1 VFSADAGVVRFV
13 AIGDQ
18 GKGNDNQRRVGAA
31 IGKHCAAKGC
41 DFVVLLGDN
50 FYPSG
55 VASTSDP
62 QWQSAF
68 VTPYESVNVPFYAVL
83 GNHDYGA
90 DGMGTDLPR
99 ADAELAYGS
108 VNPKWRMPAAH
119 YRFRRGDVEFFVADT
134 NRSMF
139 ALYQDA
145 RRDFETWL
153 TESTAPWKIVF
164 AHHPYKSNGRHG
176 NAGNYDGP
184 LGVLLGVAVA
194 ARLRDVALP
203 FHLAVVGFSDEEG
216 VRYQTTYLGSR
227 AMLGLL
233 TKKDLQ
239 IIEEKGIEKARRPH
253 GEFLAYLEAHIEQ
266 GPSLEEQNKPLGVV
280 TAIAGQTRISADL
293 TGRAGHAGTT
303 PMNLRRD
310 ALCGAAELIL
320 AAENIGVIATVGQ
333 CEVTPG
339 ASNVIPGLVSLTLD
353 VRDADDVRRKAACA
367 KLKREAL
374 RITKRRGLRLHDW
387 HIVQETPCVRMDPA
401 MTRILRRAAGR
412 VVPALPSGAGH
423 DAVYMARLAPAG
435 MIFIPCKDGISH
447 NEIED
452 AKPEHITA
460 GCNVLLHAM
469 LERAGLA
476 FGEHPRDAK

>member
-1 VFSADAGVVRFV
+1 MRRCDELGLVSEEKGRLTRTFASPAMREANALVGSWMREAGLTVRQDV
-13 AIGDQ
+13 AFNLIG
-18 GKGNDNQRRVGAA
+18 RRVS
-31 IGKHCAAKGC
+31 K
-41 DFVVLLGDN
+41 
-50 FYPSG
+50 
-55 VASTSDP
+55 
-62 QWQSAF
+62 
-68 VTPYESVNVPFYAVL
+68 
-83 GNHDYGA
+83 
-90 DGMGTDLPR
+90 
-99 ADAELAYGS
+99 
-108 VNPKWRMPAAH
+108 
-119 YRFRRGDVEFFVADT
+119 RRGSKTVMIGSHLDT
-134 NRSMF
+134 VR
-139 ALYQDA
+139 
-145 RRDFETWL
+145 
-153 TESTAPWKIVF
+153 
-164 AHHPYKSNGRHG
+164 
-176 NAGNYDGP
+176 NAGKYDGP

-203 FHLAVVGFSDEEG
+203 FHLEVLGFSDEEG

-239 IIEEKGIEKARRPH
+239 IIEEKGIGKARRPR

-266 GPSLEEQNKPLGVV
+266 GPFLEEQNKPLGVV
-280 TAIAGQTRISADL
+280 TAIAGQTRISVDL

-387 HIVQETPCVRMDPA
+387 KIVQETPSVRMDPA

-423 DAVYMARLAPAG
+423 DAAVMARACPA
-435 MIFIPCKDGISH
+435 
-447 NEIED
+447 
-452 AKPEHITA
+452 
-460 GCNVLLHAM
+460 AM
-469 LERAGLA
+469 LFVRCKG
-476 FGEHPRDAK
+476 GVSHHPEESVEISDVAAALD

>member
-1 VFSADAGVVRFV
+1 MRRCDELGRVSEDKGFLTRTFASPAMREANALVGSWMREAGLTVREDAAFNL
-13 AIGDQ
+13 IG
-18 GKGNDNQRRVGAA
+18 RRVS
-31 IGKHCAAKGC
+31 K
-41 DFVVLLGDN
+41 
-50 FYPSG
+50 
-55 VASTSDP
+55 
-62 QWQSAF
+62 
-68 VTPYESVNVPFYAVL
+68 
-83 GNHDYGA
+83 
-90 DGMGTDLPR
+90 
-99 ADAELAYGS
+99 
-108 VNPKWRMPAAH
+108 
-119 YRFRRGDVEFFVADT
+119 RRGAKTVMIGSHLDT
-134 NRSMF
+134 VR
-139 ALYQDA
+139 
-145 RRDFETWL
+145 
-153 TESTAPWKIVF
+153 
-164 AHHPYKSNGRHG
+164 
-176 NAGNYDGP
+176 NAGKYDGP

-320 AAENIGVIATVGQ
+320 AAEKTGVIATVGQ

-367 KLKREAL
+367 KLKRDAL

-387 HIVQETPCVRMDPA
+387 HIVQETPSVRMDPA
-401 MTRILRRAAGR
+401 MTQILRRAAGR

-423 DAVYMARLAPAG
+423 DAAVIARACP
-435 MIFIPCKDGISH
+435 
-447 NEIED
+447 
-452 AKPEHITA
+452 
-460 GCNVLLHAM
+460 VAM
-469 LERAGLA
+469 LFVRCKGGVSHHPEESVETSDVAAALDALTLA
-476 FGEHPRDAK
+476 VLELAKQHA

>member
-1 VFSADAGVVRFV
+1 MRRCDELGRVSEDKGRLTRTFASLAMREANALVGSWMRDAGLTVREDAAFNL
-13 AIGDQ
+13 IG
-18 GKGNDNQRRVGAA
+18 RRVS
-31 IGKHCAAKGC
+31 K
-41 DFVVLLGDN
+41 
-50 FYPSG
+50 
-55 VASTSDP
+55 
-62 QWQSAF
+62 
-68 VTPYESVNVPFYAVL
+68 
-83 GNHDYGA
+83 
-90 DGMGTDLPR
+90 
-99 ADAELAYGS
+99 
-108 VNPKWRMPAAH
+108 
-119 YRFRRGDVEFFVADT
+119 RRGAKTVVIGSHLDT
-134 NRSMF
+134 VR
-139 ALYQDA
+139 
-145 RRDFETWL
+145 
-153 TESTAPWKIVF
+153 
-164 AHHPYKSNGRHG
+164 
-176 NAGNYDGP
+176 NAGKYDGP

-203 FHLAVVGFSDEEG
+203 FHLEVVGFSDEEG

-239 IIEEKGIEKARRPH
+239 IIEEKGIEKARRPR

-266 GPSLEEQNKPLGVV
+266 GPFLEEQNKPLGVV

-320 AAENIGVIATVGQ
+320 AAEKTGVIATVGQ

-387 HIVQETPCVRMDPA
+387 HIVQETPSVRMDPA

-423 DAVYMARLAPAG
+423 DAAVMARACP
-435 MIFIPCKDGISH
+435 
-447 NEIED
+447 
-452 AKPEHITA
+452 
-460 GCNVLLHAM
+460 VAM
-469 LERAGLA
+469 LFVRCKGGVSHHPEESVETSDVAAALDALTLA
-476 FGEHPRDAK
+476 VLELAKQHA

>member
-1 VFSADAGVVRFV
+1 MRRCDELGRVSEDKGRLTRTFASLAMREANALVGSWMRDAGLTVREDAAFNL
-13 AIGDQ
+13 IG
-18 GKGNDNQRRVGAA
+18 RRVSKRRWAKTVV
-31 IGKHCAAKGC
+31 IGSH
-41 DFVVLLGDN
+41 L
-50 FYPSG
+50 
-55 VASTSDP
+55 
-62 QWQSAF
+62 
-68 VTPYESVNVPFYAVL
+68 
-83 GNHDYGA
+83 
-90 DGMGTDLPR
+90 
-99 ADAELAYGS
+99 
-108 VNPKWRMPAAH
+108 
-119 YRFRRGDVEFFVADT
+119 DT
-134 NRSMF
+134 VR
-139 ALYQDA
+139 
-145 RRDFETWL
+145 
-153 TESTAPWKIVF
+153 
-164 AHHPYKSNGRHG
+164 
-176 NAGNYDGP
+176 NAGKYDGP

-203 FHLAVVGFSDEEG
+203 FHLEVVGFSDEEG

-239 IIEEKGIEKARRPH
+239 IIEEKGIEKARRSH
-253 GEFLAYLEAHIEQ
+253 AELLAYLEAHIEQ
-266 GPSLEEQNKPLGVV
+266 GPFLEEQNRPLGVV

-320 AAENIGVIATVGQ
+320 AAEKTGVIATVGQ

-387 HIVQETPCVRMDPA
+387 HIVQETPSVRMDPA

-423 DAVYMARLAPAG
+423 DAAVMARACP
-435 MIFIPCKDGISH
+435 
-447 NEIED
+447 
-452 AKPEHITA
+452 
-460 GCNVLLHAM
+460 VAM
-469 LERAGLA
+469 LFVRCKGGVSHHPEESVETSDVAAALDALTLA
-476 FGEHPRDAK
+476 VLELAKQHA